1 MQVLPYDAVWR
12 TKIELYMGRLENA
25 VLDAAR
31 AGYASRAPTWTMAGA
46 LLYSASLTTLVGKM
60 YDEYICVSA
69 GSYLFHRR
77 TSCGKHI
84 AFAYCNIIY
93 LFYSQLTIQ
102 NLGCGLP

>member
-60 YDEYICVSA
+60 VGPHAKNKIPALVCFR
-69 GSYLFHRR
+69 GPCLPYLIHLLRW
-77 TSCGKHI
+77 CLCI
-84 AFAYCNIIY
+84 
-93 LFYSQLTIQ
+93 L
-102 NLGCGLP
+102 